1 MNAFRSQAYWL
12 RQSSLQPCSSWL
24 RCCCSADASADTR
37 HNKLKSAAQYTVQ
50 LELTDATVLLELA
63 KMHKEGIVDQDFN
76 NPQVLLTFC

>member
-1 MNAFRSQAYWL
+1 M
-12 RQSSLQPCSSWL
+12 
-24 RCCCSADASADTR
+24 
-37 HNKLKSAAQYTVQ
+37 KSAAQYTVQ